1 MSKVIGKNKNVLELY
16 PIGSIYMSVNPTN
29 PSLYFGGVWEEINDV
44 FLLAQGNH
52 KAGEVGGEE
61 KHKLSIGELPSHNH
75 KTVGHIFG
83 TFPVWVTNSQKSYL
97 KDPNLKPQFIVESID
112 NEINGPYFLDR
123 FDDTID
129 GVSKWD
135 TGTSGNDTP
144 HNNMPPYLSVYMWKR
159 IE

>member
-52 KAGEVGGEE
+52 EAGEVGGEE

-123 FDDTID
+123 FNDTID